1 MQLKYPQ
8 FHPIE
13 RHGDRTYLYPGDV
26 TSATICSATHRFNS
40 PDPVELEGDSVVPQP
55 KTSTP
60 GYDAPT
66 WFPPVARGTE
76 LSAYRE
82 LAVID
87 FPDRDHL
94 QPRAPVDG
102 GGLLVQELEG

>member
-1 MQLKYPQ
+1 M
-8 FHPIE
+8 
-13 RHGDRTYLYPGDV
+13 YLYPGDA
-26 TSATICSATHRFNS
+26 TSATICRTTHRFNS
-40 PDPVELEGDSVVPQP
+40 PDPVELEGESVVPQP

-66 WFPPVARGTE
+66 WFPPVARGAE
-76 LSAYRE
+76 LSAYRK

-94 QPRAPVDG
+94 QPRAPVGG